1 MAYFI
6 LKRQKCMYQC
16 LCTFIL
22 IPQIMISY
30 FRIHTR
36 VHIQLR
42 RLYAQKFNFLSYMNK
57 SYNYIDN
64 EVLLVT
70 DTLNFLHRNYN
81 LKLVCFSLTRRD
93 ERTFEPPMH
102 NLIRHP
108 HNSQIL
114 INMPKILKLISFI

>member
-16 LCTFIL
+16 LCTLIL
-22 IPQIMISY
+22 IPQITISY
-30 FRIHTR
+30 FTIHTR

-42 RLYAQKFNFLSYMNK
+42 RLYAQKFYFLSKMNK
-57 SYNYIDN
+57 IYNYIDN

-81 LKLVCFSLTRRD
+81 LKLGLFFINK
-93 ERTFEPPMH
+93 ER
-102 NLIRHP
+102 
-108 HNSQIL
+108 
-114 INMPKILKLISFI
+114 